1 MRLEPEA
8 KNPKEQLNNAP
19 KRRSAQF
26 QENKKR
32 RFVNTQTCPTCPSPK
47 RKTVETAERFCTQT
61 SLSRSVVKKTRDDED
76 FGPVAPLIPSVPD
89 LRLM

>member
-8 KNPKEQLNNAP
+8 KNPKEQSNNAP

-32 RFVNTQTCPTCPSPK
+32 RFVNTQTCPTCLSPK

-61 SLSRSVVKKTRDDED
+61 SLSRRLVKKTGEDED
-76 FGPVAPLIPSVPD
+76 LGPLAPLVPSP
-89 LRLM
+89 LS